1 MKQGF
6 AVHMKSSPLLI
17 NDILRIKP
25 VETKILHTNVN
36 VVKQKKMMMSHHEPQ
51 KTR

>member
-36 VVKQKKMMMSHHEPQ
+36 VVKQKMMMSHHELQ